1 MEINDKES
9 IIQTLRSPV
18 SNAVERPANGTT
30 SKSETAKPNSDL
42 TRPHP
47 PARRPPSSFSHAVTQ
62 SLTTSGIGATT
73 TTTVPGTAP
82 SDQATTAN
90 DQESGQAERVSQ
102 AMQAFMHT
110 LVQAANSHSPTNNLR
125 NSQSSS
131 ASSPGIERLSA
142 GQTSVQAT
150 DSYTGLVSRLESLAK
165 QIEGRSPQG
174 AGGSEISELNNAF
187 NELTTSTNRSG
198 DGQGSKPTP
207 RLEEV
212 VRAVARNLQST
223 GDPTLAT
230 SGNVINTSA

>member
-9 IIQTLRSPV
+9 TINSLRPSV
-18 SNAVERPANGTT
+18 SNAVERPANGTI

-47 PARRPPSSFSHAVTQ
+47 PARRPPPTFSHAVTQ
-62 SLTTSGIGATT
+62 SLTASGIGATN
-73 TTTVPGTAP
+73 TTTVPATVP
-82 SDQATTAN
+82 SDQTTTAN

-110 LVQAANSHSPTNNLR
+110 LVQAANSHSQTNRLR
-125 NSQSSS
+125 NSQSSP
-131 ASSPGIERLSA
+131 ASSSGQERLSTS
-142 GQTSVQAT
+142 QTSVQAT

-165 QIEGRSPQG
+165 QIEGRSPQA
-174 AGGSEISELNNAF
+174 AGSSEISELNKAF
-187 NELTTSTNRSG
+187 NELSTTSRSG
-198 DGQGSKPTP
+198 DGYGSNPTP
-207 RLEEV
+207 KLEEV